1 MQWVIAAGTALL
13 AALGGW
19 IQFGAISGAL
29 EGLGL
34 VLFIIVTICILATV
48 DFCKDRR
55 FI

>member
-19 IQFGAISGAL
+19 IQSGAISGAL